1 MMTPKKPLPRLPLE
15 GMLDLTYRC
24 DNHCLHCWL
33 WFSSTTQEIQAEL
46 SFEEIRRIVDEARQ
60 MGCQAWKI
68 SGGEPMLRP
77 DFPEIFDYITRKA
90 EHYNLSTNGG
100 LITPEIAQ
108 LMTRRGL
115 KMVALYGPRSK
126 STTGSPAT
134 RGPLWPCCAGWL
146 TLKKPAPGSKCR

>member
-33 WFSSTTQEIQAEL
+33 WVSSTTQEIQAEL

-100 LITPEIAQ
+100 LITPEITQ
-108 LMTRRGL
+108 LMTRRG
-115 KMVALYGPRSK
+115 RS
-126 STTGSPAT
+126 SRGRWLTAPSHTTGRAGPHPAVH
-134 RGPLWPCCAGWL
+134 
-146 TLKKPAPGSKCR
+146 